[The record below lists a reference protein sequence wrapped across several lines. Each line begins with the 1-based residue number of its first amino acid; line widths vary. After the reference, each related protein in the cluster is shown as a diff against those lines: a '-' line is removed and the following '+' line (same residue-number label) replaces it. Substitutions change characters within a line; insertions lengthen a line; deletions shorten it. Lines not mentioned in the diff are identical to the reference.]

1 MAKKVQETKT
11 MAAKAVATKAKAVQ
25 GKEEAPEKEAEG
37 APDQPLP
44 LLDLSD
50 AGVKKMIK
58 AAKKRGYVTYEQ
70 LNAVMPSEE
79 VTSEAIEDTLAMLSE
94 MGINVVETEDAESDE
109 EGEKATDEA
118 DDDDDDDTGREVVE
132 TKSKA
137 LATTEKKEPSERT
150 DDPVRM
156 YLREMGSVELLSR
169 EGEIAIAKRIEA
181 GREAMI
187 AGLCESPLTF
197 QAVIIWR
204 DELNEGK
211 VFLRDIIDL
220 EATYAGPDAKQM
232 QTPVIIGPDGKP
244 VPQAVGTPVP
254 GAPHLQV
261 VQPAAAPTAPAQ
273 ATPFKA
279 PGDAEGGEEAKDPS
293 AEGDYDEDDMEN
305 SLSLAAIE
313 AELKP
318 KVVETFDNIADAFKR
333 LRRLQEQDI
342 EFRLKNTSLSP
353 AQERKYKKLK
363 EEIIGEVKSLR
374 LNQARIDSLVEQLY
388 DINKR
393 LVSNEGRLMR
403 LSESYGVTREDF
415 LKNYMG
421 SELDPRWLNRISKL
435 SAKGWKNL
443 VAKEKDKIK
452 EIRGLVHELAGQ
464 TGVEISEFR
473 KIVQMVQK
481 GEREARQA
489 KKEMVEA
496 NLRLVISIAKKY
508 TNRGLQFLDLIQE
521 GNIGLMKAVD
531 KFEYRRGYKFSTY
544 ATWWIRQAITRSIA
558 DQARTIRIP
567 VHMIETINKIVRTSR
582 QMLNE
587 IGREPTPEELA
598 EKLGMP
604 LEKVRKVLKIAKE
617 PLSLETPIGDEEDS
631 HLGDFIEDKNAI
643 LPIDAAIQSNLRE
656 TTTRVLASLTPREE
670 RVLRM
675 RFGIGMNTDHTLE
688 EVGQQFSV
696 TRERIRQIEAK
707 ALRKLK
713 HPSRSRKLRSFL
725 DN

>member
-1 MAKKVQETKT
+1 MAGKVQEKQ
-11 MAAKAVATKAKAVQ
+11 MATKAKATQ
-25 GKEEAPEKEAEG
+25 AKEEAPEKDTEG
-37 APDQPLP
+37 APDTPLP

-50 AGVKKMIK
+50 AAVKKMIK

-79 VTSEAIEDTLAMLSE
+79 VNSEQIEDTLAMLSE
-94 MGINVVETEDAESDE
+94 MGINVVETEDADGDE
-109 EGEKATDEA
+109 EGEKPTDEA
-118 DDDDDDDTGREVVE
+118 DDDDDDDSGRELVE
-132 TKSKA
+132 AKGKA
-137 LATTEKKEPSERT
+137 LAAVEKKEPTERT

-187 AGLCESPLTF
+187 SGLCESPLTF
-197 QAVIIWR
+197 QAIIIWR

-220 EATYAGPDAKQM
+220 EATYAGPEAKQM
-232 QTPVIIGPDGKP
+232 QTPVGPDGKP
-244 VPQAVGTPVP
+244 MNNGAP

-261 VQPAAAPTAPAQ
+261 VQPAAAPTAPAA
-273 ATPFKA
+273 ATPFKEA
-279 PGDAEGGEEAKDPS
+279 GDTEEKDPGEAA
-293 AEGDYDEDDMEN
+293 AEGDYDEDDMEG
-305 SLSLAAIE
+305 SMSLAAIE

-363 EEIIGEVKSLR
+363 DEIITEVKSLR

-388 DINKR
+388 SINKS
-393 LVSNEGRLMR
+393 LVSSEGRLMR
-403 LSESYGVTREDF
+403 LSESYGVARDDF
-415 LKNYMG
+415 LKNYIG

-435 SAKGWKNL
+435 SAKGWKNF

-452 EIRGLVHELAGQ
+452 DIRGMVHDLAAQ
-464 TGVEISEFR
+464 TGVEIGEFR

-631 HLGDFIEDKNAI
+631 HLGDFIEDKNAV

>member
-1 MAKKVQETKT
+1 M
-11 MAAKAVATKAKAVQ
+11 ATKSTEVEVKDKAS
-25 GKEEAPEKEAEG
+25 PESS
-37 APDQPLP
+37 DSP

-50 AGVKKMIK
+50 AAVKNMIK
-58 AAKKRGYVTYEQ
+58 LAKKRGYVTHDE
-70 LNAVMPSEE
+70 LNAILPSEQF
-79 VTSEAIEDTLAMLSE
+79 SSDQIEDIFSMLSD
-94 MGINVVETEDAESDE
+94 MGINVVDS
-109 EGEKATDEA
+109 DEA
-118 DDDDDDDTGREVVE
+118 DESERDEDGGADEVEGGDLVE
-132 TKSKA
+132 ASKA
-137 LATTEKKEPSERT
+137 TALARLEKNSVALDRT

-156 YLREMGSVELLSR
+156 YLREMGTVELLSR

-197 QAVIIWR
+197 QAIIIWR
-204 DELNEGK
+204 DELNDGK
-211 VFLRDIIDL
+211 VLLRDIIDL
-220 EATYAGPDAKQM
+220 EATYAGPDAKNPPKAE
-232 QTPVIIGPDGKP
+232 TAEG
-244 VPQAVGTPVP
+244 AVAP
-254 GAPHLQV
+254 GAGGYQAPGFAQAAAA
-261 VQPAAAPTAPAQ
+261 PAAAAEDGEAPA
-273 ATPFKA
+273 
-279 PGDAEGGEEAKDPS
+279 AEGEAQGES
-293 AEGDYDEDDMEN
+293 ADGDMFDDEFDGGI
-305 SLSLAAIE
+305 SLSAME

-318 KVVETFDNIADAFKR
+318 RVLETFDNIADNYKK
-333 LRRLQEQDI
+333 LRRLQDQKVEGK
-342 EFRLKNTSLSP
+342 LKNETLSP
-353 AQERKYKKLK
+353 AQDRKYRKLK
-363 EEIIGEVKSLR
+363 EDIIIDVKSLS
-374 LNQARIDSLVEQLY
+374 LNNNRIEALVEQLY
-388 DINKR
+388 AINKQ
-393 LVSNEGRLMR
+393 LISLEGKFMR
-403 LSESYGVTREDF
+403 LAENHGVDRVDF
-415 LKNYMG
+415 LKNYQG
-421 SELDPRWLNRISKL
+421 AELDPRWIQKVSKFT
-435 SAKGWKNL
+435 AKGWKEF
-443 VAKEKDKIK
+443 VAKELETIK
-452 EIRGLVHELAGQ
+452 EMRADIQSLTSETGLEV
-464 TGVEISEFR
+464 SEFR
-473 KIVQMVQK
+473 KIVSMVQK

-582 QMLNE
+582 QMLHE
-587 IGREPTPEELA
+587 IGREPTPEELS
-598 EKLGMP
+598 EKLAMP

-617 PLSLETPIGDEEDS
+617 PISLETPIGDEEDS

-643 LPIDAAIQSNLRE
+643 LPIEAAIHSNLRE

>member
-1 MAKKVQETKT
+1 M
-11 MAAKAVATKAKAVQ
+11 ATKV
-25 GKEEAPEKEAEG
+25 KESEAQTDERAEA
-37 APDQPLP
+37 APDGP

-50 AGVKKMIK
+50 DAVKKMIK
-58 AAKKRGYVTYEQ
+58 AAKKRGFVTMDK
-70 LNAVMPSEE
+70 LNSMLSSDD
-79 VTSEAIEDTLAMLSE
+79 VTSDQVEDLMAMLND
-94 MGINVVETEDAESDE
+94 MGINVVEDDE
-109 EGEKATDEA
+109 EGEAENDNEEQSSESTEVAETQTTAVATA
-118 DDDDDDDTGREVVE
+118 QKRE
-132 TKSKA
+132 SGD
-137 LATTEKKEPSERT
+137 RT

-181 GREAMI
+181 GRETMI

-197 QAVIIWR
+197 QAIIIWR
-204 DELNEGK
+204 DELNDGNIL
-211 VFLRDIIDL
+211 LRDIVDL
-220 EATYAGPDAKQM
+220 EATYAGPEAK
-232 QTPVIIGPDGKP
+232 
-244 VPQAVGTPVP
+244 
-254 GAPHLQV
+254 APS
-261 VQPAAAPTAPAQ
+261 VQPNGEGVPTSEAANNGNGEGNADGM
-273 ATPFKA
+273 
-279 PGDAEGGEEAKDPS
+279 PG
-293 AEGDYDEDDMEN
+293 GDDDEDEDDLEN
-305 SLSLAAIE
+305 NLSLAAME
-313 AELKP
+313 AEIRP
-318 KVVETFDNIADAFKR
+318 QVMATFDLIAESYFR
-333 LRRLQEQDI
+333 LRKLQDQQVENRLAAQG
-342 EFRLKNTSLSP
+342 TLSP
-353 AQERKYKKLK
+353 AQEKSYKKLK
-363 EEIIGEVKSLR
+363 EDLVTAVKSLS
-374 LNQARIDSLVEQLY
+374 LNQNRIDALVAQLY

-393 LVSNEGRLMR
+393 LVGNEGRLLR
-403 LSESYGVTREDF
+403 LAESHGVKREEF
-415 LKNYMG
+415 LREYQG
-421 SELDPRWLNRISKL
+421 SELDPNWTRRVANLSGKGWLNF
-435 SAKGWKNL
+435 
-443 VAKEKDKIK
+443 VQKDKGGIQNLRT
-452 EIRGLVHELAGQ
+452 EIQNLATETGL
-464 TGVEISEFR
+464 EITEFR
-473 KIVQMVQK
+473 RIVHMVQK

-582 QMLNE
+582 QMLHE

-598 EKLGMP
+598 EKLAMP

-617 PLSLETPIGDEEDS
+617 PISLETPVGDEEDS
-631 HLGDFIEDKNAI
+631 HLGDFIEDKNAV
-643 LPIDAAIQSNLRE
+643 LPIDAAIQGNLRE

-725 DN
+725 DS

>member
-1 MAKKVQETKT
+1 M
-11 MAAKAVATKAKAVQ
+11 ATKAKENEAAV
-25 GKEEAPEKEAEG
+25 EERNDNT
-37 APDQPLP
+37 PDGP

-50 AGVKKMIK
+50 DAVKKMIK
-58 AAKKRGYVTYEQ
+58 AAKKRGFVTMDK
-70 LNAVMPSEE
+70 LNSMLSSDD
-79 VTSEAIEDTLAMLSE
+79 VTSEQIEDMMAMLND
-94 MGINVVETEDAESDE
+94 MGINVVEDDE
-109 EGEKATDEA
+109 EGGEEESSNESESTEVAETGSTQVAATPKREA
-118 DDDDDDDTGREVVE
+118 GD
-132 TKSKA
+132 
-137 LATTEKKEPSERT
+137 RT

-181 GREAMI
+181 GRETMI

-197 QAVIIWR
+197 QAIIIWR
-204 DELNEGK
+204 DELNEGNIM
-211 VFLRDIIDL
+211 LREIVDL
-220 EATYAGPDAKQM
+220 EATYAGPEAK
-232 QTPVIIGPDGKP
+232 T
-244 VPQAVGTPVP
+244 
-254 GAPHLQV
+254 
-261 VQPAAAPTAPAQ
+261 PAAQPNGEGVA
-273 ATPFKA
+273 A
-279 PGDAEGGEEAKDPS
+279 PGGNAPGGDRLNGNGEEQPGGGED
-293 AEGDYDEDDMEN
+293 DDDEDDLEN
-305 SLSLAAIE
+305 NLSLAAME
-313 AELKP
+313 AEIKP
-318 KVVETFDNIADAFKR
+318 QVMEIFDQIADGYRR
-333 LRRLQEQDI
+333 LRKLQDQQVENRLAAQG
-342 EFRLKNTSLSP
+342 TLSP
-353 AQERKYKKLK
+353 SQERSYKKLK
-363 EEIIGEVKSLR
+363 EDLVAAVKSLS
-374 LNQARIDSLVEQLY
+374 LNQNRIDALVAQLY

-393 LVSNEGRLMR
+393 LVGNEGRLLR
-403 LSESYGVTREDF
+403 LAESHGVKRDEFLRE
-415 LKNYMG
+415 YQG
-421 SELDPRWLNRISKL
+421 SELDPNWTRHVANL
-435 SAKGWKNL
+435 SGKGWLKFVQNDKDGIKNL
-443 VAKEKDKIK
+443 RQ
-452 EIRGLVHELAGQ
+452 EIQNLATETGL
-464 TGVEISEFR
+464 EITEFR
-473 KIVQMVQK
+473 RIVQMVKK
-481 GEREARQA
+481 GEAEARQA

-582 QMLNE
+582 QMLHE

-598 EKLGMP
+598 EKLAMP

-617 PLSLETPIGDEEDS
+617 PISLETPIGDEEDS
-631 HLGDFIEDKNAI
+631 HLGDFIEDKNAV

-725 DN
+725 DS

>member
-1 MAKKVQETKT
+1 MAKKDEEKK
-11 MAAKAVATKAKAVQ
+11 AGEGAVAETT
-25 GKEEAPEKEAEG
+25 
-37 APDQPLP
+37 DSP

-50 AGVKKMIK
+50 AAVKKMIK
-58 AAKKRGYVTYEQ
+58 LAKKRGFVTHDE
-70 LNAVMPSEE
+70 LNAVLPSEE
-79 VTSEAIEDTLAMLSE
+79 VSSDQIEDVYSMLNE
-94 MGINVVETEDAESDE
+94 MGINVVDSDDSEEAAE
-109 EGEKATDEA
+109 EGAEEEVEGGDLVEA
-118 DDDDDDDTGREVVE
+118 ARPTAVV
-132 TKSKA
+132 
-137 LATTEKKEPSERT
+137 ATTTTKEPTDRT

-156 YLREMGSVELLSR
+156 YLREMGTVELLSR

-197 QAVIIWR
+197 QAIIIWR
-204 DELNEGK
+204 DELTDGK
-211 VFLRDIIDL
+211 VLLRDIIDL
-220 EATYAGPDAKQM
+220 EATY
-232 QTPVIIGPDGKP
+232 TGPDGKAGP
-244 VPQAVGTPVP
+244 KIE
-254 GAPHLQV
+254 GAPGEDGIA
-261 VQPAAAPTAPAQ
+261 QPMSAAPLQAPATAPQ
-273 ATPFKA
+273 SP
-279 PGDAEGGEEAKDPS
+279 PPRLVGDGEDGADKPEGGEENLD
-293 AEGDYDEDDMEN
+293 DEDDMEN
-305 SLSLAAIE
+305 SVSLSAME
-313 AELKP
+313 ADLKP
-318 KVVETFDNIADAFKR
+318 KVIEIFDRVASAYKK
-333 LRRLQEQDI
+333 LRRLQDQNVENKLNN
-342 EFRLKNTSLSP
+342 EALTP
-353 AQERKYKKLK
+353 AQERKFKGLKK
-363 EEIIGEVKSLR
+363 EIVVDVKSLS
-374 LNQARIDSLVEQLY
+374 LNQNRIDALVAQLY

-393 LVSNEGRLMR
+393 LIGYETRLMR
-403 LSESYGVTREDF
+403 LAESHGVSREDF
-415 LKNYMG
+415 LKNYQN
-421 SELDPRWLNRISKL
+421 SELDPKWLLRVSKL
-435 SAKGWKNL
+435 GAKGWKNL
-443 VAKEKDKIK
+443 VTKDKDRIHDMRADIQALATETGL
-452 EIRGLVHELAGQ
+452 EIQ
-464 TGVEISEFR
+464 EFR
-473 KIVQMVQK
+473 KIVHMVQK

-582 QMLNE
+582 QMLHE

-598 EKLGMP
+598 EKLAMP

-617 PLSLETPIGDEEDS
+617 PISLETPIGDEEDS

-643 LPIDAAIQSNLRE
+643 IPVDAAIQANLKE
-656 TTTRVLASLTPREE
+656 TVTRVLASLTPREE

-713 HPSRSRKLRSFL
+713 HPSRSRKMRSFL
-725 DN
+725 DQ

>member
-1 MAKKVQETKT
+1 MAKKDSDKVEGEGVVTEP
-11 MAAKAVATKAKAVQ
+11 AAD
-25 GKEEAPEKEAEG
+25 G
-37 APDQPLP
+37 P

-50 AGVKKMIK
+50 AAVKRMIK
-58 AAKKRGYVTYEQ
+58 AAKRRGFVTHDE
-70 LNAVMPSEE
+70 LNAVLPSEE
-79 VTSEAIEDTLAMLSE
+79 VTSDQIEDIYAMLSE
-94 MGINVVETEDAESDE
+94 MGISVVESEEAEEGAAATEEKADE
-109 EGEKATDEA
+109 EEESEGGELVEAPRQTAVATRTSEPA
-118 DDDDDDDTGREVVE
+118 D
-132 TKSKA
+132 
-137 LATTEKKEPSERT
+137 RT

-197 QAVIIWR
+197 QAIIIWR
-204 DELNEGK
+204 DELNEAK
-211 VFLRDIIDL
+211 VLLREIIDL
-220 EATYAGPDAKQM
+220 EATYAGPDGKN
-232 QTPVIIGPDGKP
+232 TPKIDMTAPD
-244 VPQAVGTPVP
+244 AAEMLAART
-254 GAPHLQV
+254 
-261 VQPAAAPTAPAQ
+261 AAAPATAPRNPPAGLD
-273 ATPFKA
+273 
-279 PGDAEGGEEAKDPS
+279 GDMPLPDDAFD
-293 AEGDYDEDDMEN
+293 DEDDMEN
-305 SLSLAAIE
+305 SVSLSAME
-313 AELKP
+313 TELKP
-318 KVVETFDNIADAFKR
+318 KVLETFDRIADAYKK
-333 LRRLQEQDI
+333 LRRLQDQNVEN
-342 EFRLKNTSLSP
+342 RLGGETLSP
-353 AQERKYKKLK
+353 AQERKYKDLK
-363 EEIIGEVKSLR
+363 KAVVADVKSLA
-374 LNQARIDSLVEQLY
+374 LNQNRIDALVEQLY
-388 DINKR
+388 DINKKLIGYELKLLR
-393 LVSNEGRLMR
+393 LAESCGVS
-403 LSESYGVTREDF
+403 REDF
-415 LKNYMG
+415 LRNYQN
-421 SELDPRWLNRISKL
+421 SELDSKWVLRVSKL
-435 SAKGWKNL
+435 GSRGWKEF
-443 VAKEKDKIK
+443 VAREKDGIHALRGDIHNLSSETGL
-452 EIRGLVHELAGQ
+452 EIL
-464 TGVEISEFR
+464 EFR
-473 KIVQMVQK
+473 KIVHIVQK

-582 QMLNE
+582 QMLHE

-598 EKLGMP
+598 EKLAMP

-617 PLSLETPIGDEEDS
+617 PISLETPIGDEEDS

>member
-1 MAKKVQETKT
+1 M
-11 MAAKAVATKAKAVQ
+11 ATKAKESEAAV
-25 GKEEAPEKEAEG
+25 EERNDNT
-37 APDQPLP
+37 PDGP

-50 AGVKKMIK
+50 DAVKKMIK
-58 AAKKRGYVTYEQ
+58 AAKKRGFVTMDK
-70 LNAVMPSEE
+70 LNSMLSDD
-79 VTSEAIEDTLAMLSE
+79 VTSEQIEDMMAMLND
-94 MGINVVETEDAESDE
+94 MGINVVEDDE
-109 EGEKATDEA
+109 EGGEE
-118 DDDDDDDTGREVVE
+118 E
-132 TKSKA
+132 T
-137 LATTEKKEPSERT
+137 EEKEPTEVAETGSTQVATAPKREAGDRT

-181 GREAMI
+181 GRETMI

-197 QAVIIWR
+197 QAIIIWR
-204 DELNEGK
+204 DELNEGNIM
-211 VFLRDIIDL
+211 LREIVDL
-220 EATYAGPDAKQM
+220 EATYAGPEAK
-232 QTPVIIGPDGKP
+232 
-244 VPQAVGTPVP
+244 A
-254 GAPHLQV
+254 
-261 VQPAAAPTAPAQ
+261 PAAPPVEGAAPVAEAGAGLNGEAQ
-273 ATPFKA
+273 
-279 PGDAEGGEEAKDPS
+279 PGD
-293 AEGDYDEDDMEN
+293 DEDDEDDLEN
-305 SLSLAAIE
+305 SLSLAAME
-313 AELKP
+313 AEIKP
-318 KVVETFDNIADAFKR
+318 QVMEMFDQIAEGYRR
-333 LRRLQEQDI
+333 LRKLQDQQVENRLAAQG
-342 EFRLKNTSLSP
+342 TLSP
-353 AQERKYKKLK
+353 SQERSYKKLK
-363 EEIIGEVKSLR
+363 EDLVGAVKSLS
-374 LNQARIDSLVEQLY
+374 LNQNRIDALVAQLY

-393 LVSNEGRLMR
+393 LVGNEGRLLR
-403 LSESYGVTREDF
+403 LAESHGVKREEF
-415 LKNYMG
+415 LREYQG
-421 SELDPRWLNRISKL
+421 SELDPNWTRHVANL
-435 SAKGWKNL
+435 SGKGWLKFVQNEKDGIKNL
-443 VAKEKDKIK
+443 RQ
-452 EIRGLVHELAGQ
+452 EIQNLATETGL
-464 TGVEISEFR
+464 EIIEFR
-473 KIVQMVQK
+473 RIVQMVKK
-481 GEREARQA
+481 GEAEARQA

-582 QMLNE
+582 QMLHE

-598 EKLGMP
+598 EKLAMP

-617 PLSLETPIGDEEDS
+617 PISLETPVGDEEDS

-643 LPIDAAIQSNLRE
+643 LPIDAAIQGNLRE

-725 DN
+725 DS